1 MKNKRH
7 FFKPVPTC
15 LFLATQAL
23 FLPGLVQAQVGQV
36 IEIKTTV
43 NHFVL
48 GNGDKN
54 DNGKETLPLVAPN
67 NNTVTV
73 TGEGEVMG
81 WIAGAYVNQESGPNE
96 AFGNVVELQSGA
108 SVSSSIS
115 GAAISSGVVG
125 PVEASSNTVRI
136 TDGTDIQSVFGA
148 RPWNALYSVKANENA
163 VDLIGGR
170 FLGQVKGASIRSDSE
185 DGSAEATNN
194 RVTISG
200 GTFEGDVYGAEA
212 YGSASL
218 IETKGNNVNIGNEAS
233 IDSSVYGGYANAYGS
248 STGSAIS
255 AIENEVTVTESQVD
269 DSVYG
274 GAAYSDSGSA
284 TASGN
289 KLTFN
294 NASVLYEVF
303 GGYADSDEN
312 GAVTASNNEIVIT
325 GGEFGD
331 WIIGGGAQSDSGSAT
346 ASGNKLT
353 FNNASVLD
361 EVYGGY
367 AYSSGSASASDNKLT
382 FNNASVLDEVY
393 GAYAR
398 SYGGSSTASSNQ
410 VSITGGELASG
421 LIGAWASSGSDFMVL
436 VADAV
441 AELATGGT
449 ATADANTVSVENA
462 TVNYG
467 VAGGAAISQAGLAS
481 ASGNTVNLLN
491 ATINGLVYGGRA
503 LSSEGGLARANN
515 NRVNI
520 NGGTIEGDVYA
531 GVALSN
537 NNISATHN
545 TVTISGTPVL
555 NGALFGGS
563 GDLDIAPV
571 STGLSDDGGLAVAAD
586 APTVDVFSGNTLN
599 LKTAG
604 ITVNGLYNFEN
615 LNFYLPSSFAAGD
628 TMLTVA
634 GEARLSE
641 NADGTGRQATV
652 NVGIQGGSSPLKVA
666 DTVVLIDAKTLTGTP
681 ANTSSSGQGMQG
693 ISLLYDFDITT
704 KDNQLLATVTAQDDS
719 GGDSGGN
726 GSVAAR
732 VNPQLKSL
740 SEGFMAGAMLVT
752 RGADLIAYDAFNAIR
767 AQNGGLGLKPF
778 IMMAGSHSR
787 YDSGSHIKS
796 NDFLLA
802 GGLSY
807 QNKNLM
813 AGAFLEAGWGNYDS
827 FNSFTNAADVNGDG
841 HSRYFGAGLLG
852 RYEFNNGLYADASV
866 RFGQNRNRFEADFGN
881 PITGDK
887 AKYRVKNSYTSAHI
901 GGGYVLPLSAKS
913 DLDLSAKYLWTRLSD
928 KDVTLGG
935 DPIHFKAVNSNRLR
949 INADYNHYYSDSVT
963 LNAGLGYEHEFSGRA
978 KATTYGIYDIDTVS
992 VKGGTGILSLGV
1004 TVKPDSKQNLSL
1016 SLKANG
1022 YAGKRQGVGASV
1034 KVSYAF

>member
-248 STGSAIS
+248 STGSAI
-255 AIENEVTVTESQVD
+255 ENEVTVTESQVD
-269 DSVYG
+269 DFVYG
-274 GAAYSDSGSA
+274 GAAY
-284 TASGN
+284 
-289 KLTFN
+289 
-294 NASVLYEVF
+294 
-303 GGYADSDEN
+303 
-312 GAVTASNNEIVIT
+312 
-325 GGEFGD
+325 
-331 WIIGGGAQSDSGSAT
+331 SDSGSAT

-666 DTVVLIDAKTLTGTP
+666 DTVVLIDAETLTGTP